1 MAQLTEREKVA
12 HLLRRVCFG
21 TTPAQVE
28 EYAALGLN
36 GALERVLSYEAV
48 PEGFDTPVWDFEV
61 ETGQGGIALRAPAVA
76 AWWAWRMLK
85 SERPLEQKL
94 TLFWHDHF
102 GCSAE
107 VVKPGPLIYLHLETL
122 REKASGSFEE
132 LLLAVAR
139 DPTMLTFLNTRENV
153 KAHPNE
159 NFARELLELF
169 TLGIGH
175 YSEQDIQ
182 EAARAFT
189 GWDFK
194 RPEDYEYL
202 FYDHPQ
208 PQFIFREGRH
218 DGGVKTVLGQSGR
231 FRGEDIVRLTAQHPQ
246 TARHISAKLW
256 EWFAGSPPDEGL
268 NTRLA
273 TAFTQ
278 SGLGVKALCRAIFS
292 AEEFYSQD
300 VVRAQYKNPAD
311 FVIGSLRAMGVAAL
325 VDEQVAKQG
334 GSSGADGSVRQA
346 DAGTA
351 ARATAEGGERYSVAR
366 PIAGVARLLAL
377 SMGNMGL
384 RLCFPPNV
392 AGWDWGAAW
401 VNSATML
408 ERIKLAD
415 LFDPEGY
422 KAARPNAPG
431 GGQQKGRTFPARLLL
446 QDTDCHNPMQVA
458 EQCARVLDA
467 GLGVGKL
474 VVIAEAVAKKLGTEL
489 GREQLQA
496 AVHETLRLIFASPE
510 YQFA

>member
-1 MAQLTEREKVA
+1 MAQLTDREKVA

-21 TTPAQVE
+21 APPAQVE
-28 EYAALGLN
+28 EYAALGLG
-36 GALERVLSYEAV
+36 GAIERVLDYEAV

-61 ETGQGGIALRAPAVA
+61 ETNQGKIALRAPAVA
-76 AWWAWRMLK
+76 AWWAWRMLR

-122 REKASGSFEE
+122 RQNAGGSFEE

-139 DPTMLTFLNTRENV
+139 DPAMLTFLNTRENV

-169 TLGIGH
+169 TLGLGH
-175 YSEQDIQ
+175 YSELDIQ

-194 RPEDYEYL
+194 RPADSEYL
-202 FYDHPQ
+202 FYDHPA
-208 PQFIFREGRH
+208 PEFVFREARH
-218 DGGVKTVLGQSGR
+218 DDDSKTVLGESGN
-231 FRGEDIVRLTAQHPQ
+231 FDGADVIRLAAHHPQ

-256 EWFAGSPPDEGL
+256 EWFAGCPPEEGL
-268 NTRLA
+268 TSRLA
-273 TAFTQ
+273 AAFTQ
-278 SGLGVKALCRAIFS
+278 SGLGIKALCRAIFS
-292 AEEFYSQD
+292 AEDFYSEG

-311 FVIGSLRAMGVAAL
+311 FVIGSLRAMGVPAL
-325 VDEQVAKQG
+325 VEDLVEKQ
-334 GSSGADGSVRQA
+334 SGAPAQDGA
-346 DAGTA
+346 
-351 ARATAEGGERYSVAR
+351 ERYSVAR
-366 PIAGVARLLAL
+366 PIAGVARLLAF

-392 AGWDWGAAW
+392 AGWDWGDAW
-401 VNSATML
+401 INSATML

-422 KAARPNAPG
+422 KVARPNAQG
-431 GGQQKGRTFPARLLL
+431 GGPQKGRTFPARLLL
-446 QDTDCHNPMQVA
+446 AGAECHNPLQVA

-467 GLGVGKL
+467 GLGADKL
-474 VVIAEAVAKKLGTEL
+474 DVIAEAVAKKLGPEL
-489 GREQLQA
+489 GKGQLQA
-496 AVHETLRLIFASPE
+496 AVYETLRLIFASPE